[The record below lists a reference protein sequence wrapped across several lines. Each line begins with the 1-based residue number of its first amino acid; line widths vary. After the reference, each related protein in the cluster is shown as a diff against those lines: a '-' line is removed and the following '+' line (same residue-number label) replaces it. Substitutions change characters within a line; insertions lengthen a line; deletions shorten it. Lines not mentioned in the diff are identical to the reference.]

1 MKKLLIILI
10 LSIFFNTNLFAV
22 TLEEALLEA
31 YNNNLE
37 LNAERKNIEVSKEIL
52 KISKSDFFPTLTI
65 TGSKNFENTN
75 KLTNQSKLISEEF
88 LFVSSDGDKVYKD
101 EKGLYYF
108 DEYKGEKLYYHPDY
122 PPTKMSGKKVI
133 KSLELT
139 PLQNYIFN
147 YELDISDDVDMK
159 AIKRLKNA
167 DDVYNYYANVR
178 GWEGTDLE
186 DDLNNI
192 YDQVKVKFG

>member
-1 MKKLLIILI
+1 M
-10 LSIFFNTNLFAV
+10 
-22 TLEEALLEA
+22 
-31 YNNNLE
+31 
-37 LNAERKNIEVSKEIL
+37 
-52 KISKSDFFPTLTI
+52 SD
-65 TGSKNFENTN
+65 
-75 KLTNQSKLISEEF
+75 
-88 LFVSSDGDKVYKD
+88 
-101 EKGLYYF
+101 
-108 DEYKGEKLYYHPDY
+108 
-122 PPTKMSGKKVI
+122 KKVI

>member
-1 MKKLLIILI
+1 MSDKKLI
-10 LSIFFNTNLFAV
+10 N
-22 TLEEALLEA
+22 
-31 YNNNLE
+31 
-37 LNAERKNIEVSKEIL
+37 
-52 KISKSDFFPTLTI
+52 
-65 TGSKNFENTN
+65 
-75 KLTNQSKLISEEF
+75 
-88 LFVSSDGDKVYKD
+88 
-101 EKGLYYF
+101 
-108 DEYKGEKLYYHPDY
+108 
-122 PPTKMSGKKVI
+122 
-133 KSLELT
+133 SLELS

>member
-1 MKKLLIILI
+1 M
-10 LSIFFNTNLFAV
+10 V
-22 TLEEALLEA
+22 QQ
-31 YNNNLE
+31 
-37 LNAERKNIEVSKEIL
+37 
-52 KISKSDFFPTLTI
+52 TI
-65 TGSKNFENTN
+65 K
-75 KLTNQSKLISEEF
+75 
-88 LFVSSDGDKVYKD
+88 Y
-101 EKGLYYF
+101 
-108 DEYKGEKLYYHPDY
+108 PD
-122 PPTKMSGKKVI
+122 KKVI
-133 KSLELT
+133 KPLELT